1 MRVGVMWKAL
11 RRAMYETEGFY
22 LRLSDD
28 ASLAQEVLL
37 FFPHGVVALLVII
50 WSARNCNEVSS
61 QLEPKQIRRI
71 ERFRD
76 YAIPVYYTGSPHGIY
91 SAVVGAAQSI
101 DLGMNYYP

>member
-1 MRVGVMWKAL
+1 MRTSVMWKAL
-11 RRAMYETEGFY
+11 RRAVYETEGFY
-22 LRLSDD
+22 LRLSED
-28 ASLAQEVLL
+28 ASPAQEVLL

-50 WSARNCNEVSS
+50 WPDAK
-61 QLEPKQIRRI
+61 LEAKQIRRI

-76 YAIPVYYTGSPHGIY
+76 YAITVYYTSSPHGIY

>member
-1 MRVGVMWKAL
+1 MRTGVMWKAL
-11 RRAMYETEGFY
+11 RRAAYETEGFY
-22 LRLSDD
+22 LRLSED
-28 ASLAQEVLL
+28 ASPVQEVLL

-50 WSARNCNEVSS
+50 WPGAK
-61 QLEPKQIRRI
+61 LEAKQVKLI

>member
-11 RRAMYETEGFY
+11 RRAVYETEGFY

-50 WSARNCNEVSS
+50 WPGAK
-61 QLEPKQIRRI
+61 LEPKQVRHI

-76 YAIPVYYTGSPHGIY
+76 YAIPVYYTGSPKGIF

>member
-1 MRVGVMWKAL
+1 MRTGVMWKAL
-11 RRAMYETEGFY
+11 QRAIYETEGFY

-28 ASLAQEVLL
+28 ACPAQEVLL

-50 WSARNCNEVSS
+50 WPGAK
-61 QLEPKQIRRI
+61 PTTKQVKRI

-76 YAIPVYYTGSPHGIY
+76 YAIPVYYAGSPHGIY

-101 DLGMNYYP
+101 DLGMNYHP

>member
-1 MRVGVMWKAL
+1 MRTGVMWKAL

-22 LRLSDD
+22 LRLSED
-28 ASLAQEVLL
+28 ASPAQEVLL

-50 WSARNCNEVSS
+50 WPGAK
-61 QLEPKQIRRI
+61 LEAKQIRRI

-76 YAIPVYYTGSPHGIY
+76 YTIPVYYTGSPHGIY

>member
-1 MRVGVMWKAL
+1 MRTGVMWKAL
-11 RRAMYETEGFY
+11 RRAVYETEGFY
-22 LRLSDD
+22 LRLSED
-28 ASLAQEVLL
+28 ASPVQEVML

-50 WSARNCNEVSS
+50 WPGAK
-61 QLEPKQIRRI
+61 LEAKQVKLI